1 MSARRLRTLA
11 GTGALAILAMA
22 ASVRLLDHVR
32 TSAIGPL
39 QLAPAL
45 VTASLRLEGVVV
57 RGAERSW
64 HVGAVGPV
72 RYGDPVPVELT
83 AYCLSGTTRRGR
95 WVRPGIVAA
104 DPHMFPLARYL
115 ELYVGG
121 QYLGRFLVDDT
132 GGKIHGNRL
141 DIWTP
146 TCNEARR
153 FGRRRGT
160 AVLVRVAD
168 AEPKPASRSAALPG
182 SVAR

>member
-1 MSARRLRTLA
+1 MSATRMRTLLA
-11 GTGALAILAMA
+11 TGAVAIVAMA
-22 ASVRLLDHVR
+22 ASARLLDHVR
-32 TSAIGPL
+32 SDAGVPL
-39 QLAPAL
+39 RLSPAL
-45 VTASLRLEGVVV
+45 ITASLRLDGMVV

-64 HVGAVGPV
+64 HVGARGPV

-104 DPHMFPLARYL
+104 DPRMFPLARYL

-146 TCNEARR
+146 TCHEARQ
-153 FGRRRGT
+153 FGRQRGT
-160 AVLVRVAD
+160 AVLVRIAD
-168 AEPKPASRSAALPG
+168 AEPKPASRSSMLPG
-182 SVAR
+182 AVRR